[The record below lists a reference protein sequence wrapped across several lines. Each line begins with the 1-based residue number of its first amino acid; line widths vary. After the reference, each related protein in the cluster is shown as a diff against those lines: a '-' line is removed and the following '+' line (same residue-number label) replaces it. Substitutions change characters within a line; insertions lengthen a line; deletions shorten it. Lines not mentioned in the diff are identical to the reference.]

1 MMTDN
6 DTTTLNSIIDD
17 LNENLMI
24 EAGAGTGKT
33 YALVSRVV
41 ALVKSGVRMQE
52 IVAITFTEAAAAELS
67 ERIRSRLEQLVDG
80 DHPGNEN
87 DLLAT
92 DLDEITHGRLAE
104 AIGEL
109 DQATIQTIHAFASQL
124 LRDRPLDAGLPPG
137 WVVLDEVEA
146 SHLFAERWDKWL
158 EDTLAEDPSAESDV
172 IDALRY
178 LLNVDVGAGKWRDV
192 AFIFSDNCARLADK
206 SLVEDIDLEDL
217 AEDTLLQLQ
226 ELAEECSNHSDKLF
240 EQLQGAIG
248 TVEAVGAVADD
259 VPSAL
264 EALRNGERV
273 DYYRN
278 VGSKSNWSMDAG
290 VARAAFRGIGQAFTA
305 AVRSAPLIPLL
316 RNLRQFALD
325 YEQARKTEG
334 VATFD
339 DLLAWARNLLRDDS
353 TVREHLQDRYTR
365 ILIDEFQDTDPLQAE
380 IAFYLAADPE
390 ADFAELPWHSL
401 PLVPGRLFVVGDP
414 KQSIYR
420 FRGADLGVAELVRNG
435 GQLRPLTLVENR
447 RSQKA
452 VLDWVNAVFGQ
463 NGLMKEDSG
472 IQAEYIPLRHHDGVQ
487 HEELESSVQIF
498 GGQMEIAAQPLRQL
512 QARHVARMLAAYAS
526 GEESGLDVYDR
537 KLKGVRKARL
547 SDICILIQTRT
558 GLDSLVQALEDSNI
572 PYRLEGGSL
581 LFDTQEVRD
590 MLNCLKAIDD
600 PSDEVA
606 VVASLRSPAFAC
618 SDVDL
623 HNWREAGGSWNY
635 LSPMPEDRCIDSPV
649 RNGLQIIHRYHEM
662 RLTAGVSRLIADF
675 IRDRRLEELDLAE
688 SRPREAWRRRH
699 FLAEQARAMEY
710 SHAVTPHSPPLTVS
724 KFLEWA
730 DMQQEEKARI
740 ADVVVPDS
748 DDDAVRIMTMHA
760 SKGLEFPIAILL
772 GLAQNPREDNPA
784 VLFDSANG
792 AAEVKFSELKTPGFS
807 ALEDSEKSHRVA
819 ESVRLAYVAS
829 TRARDHLLISLYQS
843 TTRGN
848 RQGNSIIARI
858 AECLPALESYC
869 AESPVTADGVVS
881 VLKPSIPATNLPE
894 YDVER
899 WQADRDRATRQR
911 SLPRAVT
918 PTWLA
923 RAGDLDGA
931 EAKAEVEDKDAEPY
945 VDQAVTRGRGG
956 TAFGSALHAVLQ
968 EIVGLIS
975 THLPLQNDV
984 SLETLVA
991 EFENDIVRST
1001 EFHAAAHGVSHERG
1015 EIASLARQALRNP
1028 AVKAALEAPRLWV
1041 EIPVAAEID
1050 TKDGPVVVEG
1060 ILDLLYQDLD
1070 DELVVVDYKSDYIP
1084 DDDTLSAKMNRYRWQ
1099 GAAYAAAVGIAS
1111 GRRVKDVQLLFVR
1124 RDEALSIGDLDK
1136 LTARLPDIVA
1146 NGLDRT

>member
-1 MMTDN
+1 M
-6 DTTTLNSIIDD
+6 
-17 LNENLMI
+17 
-24 EAGAGTGKT
+24 
-33 YALVSRVV
+33 
-41 ALVKSGVRMQE
+41 
-52 IVAITFTEAAAAELS
+52 
-67 ERIRSRLEQLVDG
+67 
-80 DHPGNEN
+80 
-87 DLLAT
+87 
-92 DLDEITHGRLAE
+92 
-104 AIGEL
+104 
-109 DQATIQTIHAFASQL
+109 
-124 LRDRPLDAGLPPG
+124 
-137 WVVLDEVEA
+137 
-146 SHLFAERWDKWL
+146 
-158 EDTLAEDPSAESDV
+158 
-172 IDALRY
+172 
-178 LLNVDVGAGKWRDV
+178 
-192 AFIFSDNCARLADK
+192 
-206 SLVEDIDLEDL
+206 
-217 AEDTLLQLQ
+217 
-226 ELAEECSNHSDKLF
+226 
-240 EQLQGAIG
+240 
-248 TVEAVGAVADD
+248 
-259 VPSAL
+259 
-264 EALRNGERV
+264 
-273 DYYRN
+273 
-278 VGSKSNWSMDAG
+278 
-290 VARAAFRGIGQAFTA
+290 
-305 AVRSAPLIPLL
+305 
-316 RNLRQFALD
+316 
-325 YEQARKTEG
+325 
-334 VATFD
+334 
-339 DLLAWARNLLRDDS
+339 
-353 TVREHLQDRYTR
+353 REHLQDRYTR

-390 ADFAELPWHSL
+390 ADFAELPWYSL
-401 PLVPGRLFVVGDP
+401 PIAPGKLFVVGDP

-452 VLDWVNAVFGQ
+452 VLDWVNAVFGR
-463 NGLMKEDSG
+463 NELMTEDSG
-472 IQAEYIPLRHHDGVQ
+472 IQAEYVSLRHHDGVQ
-487 HEELESSVQIF
+487 REELEASVQIF

-526 GEESGLDVYDR
+526 GEEFGLDVYDR

-635 LSPMPEDRCIDSPV
+635 LTPSPEDRCIDSPV
-649 RNGLQIIHRYHEM
+649 RYGLQIIHRYHEM

-699 FLAEQARAMEY
+699 FLSEQARAMEY
-710 SHAVTPHSPPLTVS
+710 SHAVTPHSPPLTIS

-792 AAEVKFSELKTPGFS
+792 TAEVKFSELKTPGFS
-807 ALEDSEKSHRVA
+807 ALEESEKSHRVA

-829 TRARDHLLISLYQS
+829 TRARDHLLVSMYQS

-848 RQGNSIIARI
+848 RQSDSIIAGI
-858 AECLPALESYC
+858 AEFLPALEGYC

-881 VLKPSIPATNLPE
+881 VLKPSIPAANLPE
-894 YDVER
+894 YDVEK
-899 WQADRDRATRQR
+899 WQAERERATRQR

-923 RAGDLDGA
+923 RAGDLDGS

-968 EIVGLIS
+968 EIVSLVS
-975 THLPLQNDV
+975 THLPLQDEV
-984 SLETLVA
+984 SLETLIV
-991 EFENDIVRST
+991 ELENDIVRST

-1015 EIASLARQALRNP
+1015 EIASLSRQALRNP

-1060 ILDLLYQDLD
+1060 ILDLLYQDRD

-1084 DDDTLSAKMNRYRWQ
+1084 DDATLSAKMERYRWQ

-1146 NGLDRT
+1146 NGLGRS

>member
-1 MMTDN
+1 MTDN
-6 DTTTLNSIIDD
+6 DTTTLNSIIND
-17 LNENLMI
+17 LSENLMI

-67 ERIRSRLEQLVDG
+67 ERIRSRLEQLADR
-80 DHPGNEN
+80 DHPDNHN

-92 DLDEITHGRLAE
+92 DLDEISHGRIVE
-104 AIGEL
+104 AIAEL
-109 DQATIQTIHAFASQL
+109 DQATIQTIHGFASQL
-124 LRDRPLDAGLPPG
+124 LRDRPLDAGMPPG

-146 SHLFAERWDKWL
+146 SHLFAEHWDKWL
-158 EDTLAEDPSAESDV
+158 EDTLAEDTSAESDV

-178 LLNVDVGAGKWRDV
+178 LLNVDVGAGKWREV
-192 AFIFSDNCARLADK
+192 AVIFSDNCARMAVE
-206 SLVEDIDLEDL
+206 SIVEDIDVGEV
-217 AEDTLLQLQ
+217 AVDTLSQLR
-226 ELAEECSNHSDKLF
+226 ELAAQCSNHSDKLF

-248 TVEAVGAVADD
+248 TVEAVQEVGDD
-259 VPSAL
+259 VFSAL
-264 EALRNGERV
+264 EALRSGERV
-273 DYYRN
+273 DYYRG
-278 VGSKSNWSMDAG
+278 VGSKSNWSMDTG
-290 VARAAFRGIGQAFTA
+290 EVRAEFRRIGRAFTA
-305 AVRSAPLIPLL
+305 AVWAAPLMPLL

-325 YEQARKTEG
+325 YERIRRAEG

-339 DLLAWARNLLRDDS
+339 DLLVWARNLLRDDS
-353 TVREHLQDRYTR
+353 TVREHLQNRYTR

-380 IAFYLAADPE
+380 IAFYLAADPAAE
-390 ADFAELPWHSL
+390 FAELPWYSL

-452 VLDWVNAVFGQ
+452 VLDWVNGVFGQ
-463 NGLMKEDSG
+463 NGLMTEDSG
-472 IQAEYIPLRHHDGVQ
+472 IQAEYIPLRHHEAVQ
-487 HEELESSVQIF
+487 REELEASVQIF
-498 GGQMEIAAQPLRQL
+498 GGQMEVAAQPLRQL
-512 QARHVARMLAAYAS
+512 QAGHIARMLAVYAS

-537 KLKGVRKARL
+537 KLKGLRKARL
-547 SDICILIQTRT
+547 SDVCILIQTRT

-623 HNWREAGGSWNY
+623 HNWRDAGGTWNY
-635 LSPMPEDRCIDSPV
+635 LSPMPDGRCIDSPV
-649 RNGLQIIHRYHEM
+649 RHGLQILHRYHEM

-675 IRDRRLEELDLAE
+675 IRDRRLEQLDLAE
-688 SRPREAWRRRH
+688 SRPREVWRRRR
-699 FLAEQARAMEY
+699 FLLEQARAMEY
-710 SHAVTPHSPPLTVS
+710 SQAVTPHSPPLTVS

-730 DMQQEEKARI
+730 EMQQEERARI
-740 ADVVVPDS
+740 VDVVVPDI

-760 SKGLEFPIAILL
+760 SKGLEFPVAILL

-784 VLFDSANG
+784 VLFGSANG
-792 AAEVKFSELKTPGFS
+792 AAEVKFGELKTPDFS
-807 ALEDSEKSHRVA
+807 VLEELEKSHRSA

-829 TRARDHLLISLYQS
+829 TRARDHLLVSMYQS

-848 RQGNSIIARI
+848 RQRDSIVAGIAGF
-858 AECLPALESYC
+858 LPALKGWC
-869 AESPVTADGVVS
+869 IESPVTADGVVR
-881 VLKPSIPATNLPE
+881 VPKPFISDADLPE
-894 YDVER
+894 YDVEW
-899 WQADRDRATRQR
+899 WQADRERSTRHR

-923 RAGDLDGA
+923 RAGAIDGA
-931 EAKAEVEDKDAEPY
+931 DAEAEIEDKDAEPD
-945 VDQAVTRGRGG
+945 VDQSVTSGRGG
-956 TAFGSALHAVLQ
+956 TAFGSAIHAVLQ
-968 EIVGLIS
+968 EIIGLVS
-975 THLPLQNDV
+975 SHLPLQDNMA
-984 SLETLVA
+984 LETLLI
-991 EFENDIVRST
+991 ELENDIVRST
-1001 EFHAAAHGVSHERG
+1001 EFHAAAHGVSHERR

-1028 AVKAALEAPRLWV
+1028 AVKAALGSPRLWV
-1041 EIPVAAEID
+1041 EIPVAAEMD
-1050 TKDGPVVVEG
+1050 TKDGPVVIEG
-1060 ILDLLYQDLD
+1060 ILDLLYQDMEGD
-1070 DELVVVDYKSDYIP
+1070 LVVVDYKSDYIP
-1084 DDDTLSAKMNRYRWQ
+1084 DDDTLSAKMSRYRWQ
-1099 GAAYAAAVGIAS
+1099 GAAYAAAVGMAS

-1124 RDEALSIGDLDK
+1124 RDEALSIGDLDE
-1136 LTARLPDIVA
+1136 LTAQLPDIA
-1146 NGLDRT
+1146 ASGLDRS